1 MYVHAERKYFR
12 CGPSTQ
18 PRKAW
23 EIKSNRK
30 RTHRYC
36 LADNRTIPIN
46 IVRYMSSH
54 QFFSRSNSE
63 ENKKTVGNAQANLYF
78 VAFCVILN
86 IFRPCIQHMLGKDL
100 FLFCVMSSL
109 ESQRNCEF
117 KVESNIS
124 GASLT
129 RIRMDWTLAG
139 KLFDIRQ
146 LI

>member
-1 MYVHAERKYFR
+1 MFMLNGSILDVVHINYSIPQSLGDKKQQETDA
-12 CGPSTQ
+12 S
-18 PRKAW
+18 
-23 EIKSNRK
+23 
-30 RTHRYC
+30 HC
-36 LADNRTIPIN
+36 LADNRTIPIY

-117 KVESNIS
+117 KVESNMS

>member
-1 MYVHAERKYFR
+1 MWSIY
-12 CGPSTQ
+12 STPQSLGDKKQQETDASLLFGWQ
-18 PRKAW
+18 PHNSDKHC
-23 EIKSNRK
+23 SL
-30 RTHRYC
+30 H
-36 LADNRTIPIN
+36 
-46 IVRYMSSH
+46 VFSSI
-54 QFFSRSNSE
+54 FSRSNSE

-78 VAFCVILN
+78 VAFCPAMHV

-117 KVESNIS
+117 KVESNMS